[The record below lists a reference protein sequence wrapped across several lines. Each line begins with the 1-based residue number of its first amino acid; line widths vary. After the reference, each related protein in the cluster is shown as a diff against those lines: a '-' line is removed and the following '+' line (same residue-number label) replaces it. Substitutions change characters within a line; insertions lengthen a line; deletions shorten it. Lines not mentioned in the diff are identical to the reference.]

1 MLFLTPSFSLYI
13 IGNLFLFAFDN
24 GDMLSPKR
32 HVLIA
37 LLFIFQSLLFLWKK
51 LFTVANYIVNSVD
64 KKNCHEIPLTDAAP
78 QFLQNFMPF
87 IDFGKFNFQRSTRWT
102 ARTNCVSESIK
113 KTALNFK
120 FRSGLERESKICSIY
135 NLLRS
140 PFLFDFHQD
149 WQVVELYIYY
159 FIKSFKRTWIS
170 IEIVRA

>member
-13 IGNLFLFAFDN
+13 IGNLFLFAFDK
-24 GDMLSPKR
+24 GDMLLPKR

-37 LLFIFQSLLFLWKK
+37 LLFIFQSLLFLRKK
-51 LFTVANYIVNSVD
+51 LFTVANYIVNAVD
-64 KKNCHEIPLTDAAP
+64 KKKLSCNTP
-78 QFLQNFMPF
+78 NR
-87 IDFGKFNFQRSTRWT
+87 RSTTVSSEFYAFYWFWQIQIR
-102 ARTNCVSESIK
+102 CVSESIK
-113 KTALNFK
+113 KTALNFN

-159 FIKSFKRTWIS
+159 FIKSFTRTWIS

>member
-13 IGNLFLFAFDN
+13 IGNLFLFAFDK
-24 GDMLSPKR
+24 GDMLLPKR

-37 LLFIFQSLLFLWKK
+37 LLFIFQSLLFLRKK

-64 KKNCHEIPLTDAAP
+64 KKKLSWNTP
-78 QFLQNFMPF
+78 NR
-87 IDFGKFNFQRSTRWT
+87 RSITVSSEFYAFYWFWQIQIQ
-102 ARTNCVSESIK
+102 CVSESIK
-113 KTALNFK
+113 KTALNFN

-159 FIKSFKRTWIS
+159 FIKSFTRTWIS